1 VRHGFQCPQ
10 PTLKFEVYFS
20 EHVDKENGIIL
31 ADAAMFIFTF
41 RDHFHTPALEGV
53 LLAILEHKAKF
64 INFLYLNV
72 CGCTDGYLAGDPK
85 TFCLLK
91 PLRNYIL
98 IICSWFFSL
107 FIASSS
113 INTHIQVMTFVERNN
128 TSFMNMEDIEEIIFY
143 KCRIVQFWSCLC
155 WVEKRIT
162 SSLLKRLRINMK
174 LHWSSIFFFSFSITP
189 PHFIF
194 IPLFF
199 ISILS
204 FFFQFFFFLTI
215 I

>member
-1 VRHGFQCPQ
+1 MRHGFQCPQ

-64 INFLYLNV
+64 INFLYLESQLGMSV
-72 CGCTDGYLAGDPK
+72 VVRMRIWLAIPK

-98 IICSWFFSL
+98 IICSRFFSL

-128 TSFMNMEDIEEIIFY
+128 TSFM
-143 KCRIVQFWSCLC
+143 K
-155 WVEKRIT
+155 
-162 SSLLKRLRINMK
+162 
-174 LHWSSIFFFSFSITP
+174 
-189 PHFIF
+189 
-194 IPLFF
+194 
-199 ISILS
+199 
-204 FFFQFFFFLTI
+204 
-215 I
+215 

>member
-1 VRHGFQCPQ
+1 MSATDV
-10 PTLKFEVYFS
+10 EVWGLLFRACWQG
-20 EHVDKENGIIL
+20 KWIIL

-64 INFLYLNV
+64 LNFLYPESQLGMSLV
-72 CGCTDGYLAGDPK
+72 VRMEIWLVIPK

-98 IICSWFFSL
+98 IVCSWFFSL

-128 TSFMNMEDIEEIIFY
+128 TSFMNVEDIEEI
-143 KCRIVQFWSCLC
+143 
-155 WVEKRIT
+155 
-162 SSLLKRLRINMK
+162 
-174 LHWSSIFFFSFSITP
+174 FFFSSVE
-189 PHFIF
+189 
-194 IPLFF
+194 LFNF
-199 ISILS
+199 DLVYVGWKEE
-204 FFFQFFFFLTI
+204 LLLLY
-215 I
+215 